1 MRAEAARVRRLVRLE
16 KVRAHAK
23 QAAAIE
29 AAEAEGALAR
39 LSNLASRTQA
49 MVDDY
54 STRSSHADGLE
65 LRQIGQFVAGL
76 AEIFTTTR
84 DDADQARIAADRK
97 QQELAEAERR
107 RAAVEDRARAGERA
121 LARRLIVPV
130 LGSRRPVGT
139 TLE

>member
-16 KVRAHAK
+16 KVRAHAR
-23 QAAAIE
+23 QSAALE
-29 AAEAEGALAR
+29 AAQAEGALAR
-39 LSNLASRTQA
+39 LSALATRTQA

-54 STRSSHADGLE
+54 NGRSSHSDGLE

-76 AEIFTTTR
+76 AEISATTR
-84 DDADQARIAADRK
+84 GDADHARAAADRK

-107 RAAVEDRARAGERA
+107 RAAVEERARSGAQA
-121 LARRLIVPV
+121 LARRLRAPV

>member
-16 KVRAHAK
+16 KVRAHAR

-29 AAEAEGALAR
+29 AAAAEGALAR
-39 LSNLASRTQA
+39 LSALASRTQA

-54 STRSSHADGLE
+54 RARSSHADGLE

-76 AEIFTTTR
+76 ADISATTR
-84 DDADQARIAADRK
+84 GDADQARAEADSK

-107 RAAVEDRARAGERA
+107 RAAVEDRAKAGERA
-121 LARRLIVPV
+121 LARRLIAPV